1 MKRIFG
7 LICLALLSL
16 SFVACSD
23 DNDQGAAYNRAS
35 TISVVKSDVLFSA
48 AAGTGTIQVSSQEP
62 ITLSQ
67 TSDWCQATLGDEA
80 GVINV
85 SVDDNTNISGRTCM
99 LTIKSGIDS
108 VKVAIQQEGFAFQIQ
123 SGSNEL
129 ILSNDEAK
137 RISYGL
143 VCNASP
149 RIYTTSD
156 WLTVET
162 TADSLIIN
170 ATENTTGHLR
180 TGYVKYE
187 YGDLKDSIYVA
198 QYDFAK
204 DIAGDY
210 RFTFYSGGKWT
221 YISSKLYKDGDA
233 YFIDIPA
240 YKWTLPVSFNEN
252 TCQLKVSAGQYMG
265 DYTYSGA
272 TTYVYSVV
280 GSTAAGKV
288 TYSENVS
295 MVASFDYDETNGTY
309 AQFVD
314 DGSWGSYVA
323 DNIAFYIFKTK
334 AATSANG
341 NRIGSLFKLQNPYL
355 FKK

>member
-1 MKRIFG
+1 MKKVFS
-7 LICLALLSL
+7 LICMAILAL
-16 SFVACSD
+16 SFVACGDD
-23 DNDQGAAYNRAS
+23 DNVGAAYNRAS

-48 AAGTGTIQVSSQEP
+48 AAGTGSIQVSSQEP

-67 TSDWCQATLGDEA
+67 TSDWCQATLSDEP

-123 SGSNEL
+123 SGGNEL
-129 ILSNDEAK
+129 VFSSDDAQ

-156 WLTVET
+156 WLTIET

-180 TGYVKYE
+180 AGYVKYE

-198 QYDFAK
+198 QYDFDK

-210 RFTFYSGGKWT
+210 RFTFYSSGKWS
-221 YISSKLYKDGDA
+221 YISSKLYKDGDS

-240 YKWTLPVSFNEN
+240 YNWTLPVSFNES

-265 DYTYSGA
+265 EYTYSGA
-272 TTYVYSVV
+272 TTYVYSVI
-280 GSTAAGKV
+280 GSTPAGKV
-288 TYSENVS
+288 TYANAA
-295 MVASFDYDETNGTY
+295 MVASFDYDSTNGTY

-341 NRIGSLFKLQNPYL
+341 NRIGSLFKLQSPYL